1 MTELRQIPNVGKRT
15 EQELLAMGYTSIE
28 SLRGKS
34 GEELYVEECRLRGCT
49 IDRCQLY
56 LYRAVSYFVNTEHP
70 DRSKCNGG
78 CGKMRWPT
86 LRPVV
91 RYVPSVAIIRYRAGD
106 AGPSRGRSFGCRIP
120 ATTSAPSIAVAG
132 SRGGQ
137 IAGVVPN
144 CLADVSPKTPRLVTK
159 RTKPT

>member
-1 MTELRQIPNVGKRT
+1 MSRSVACEVALSTVVSFISTGPYLILSIPSTLTGAN
-15 EQELLAMGYTSIE
+15 A
-28 SLRGKS
+28 
-34 GEELYVEECRLRGCT
+34 
-49 IDRCQLY
+49 
-56 LYRAVSYFVNTEHP
+56 
-70 DRSKCNGG
+70 NGG

-106 AGPSRGRSFGCRIP
+106 AGLSRDRSFGCRIP

-137 IAGVVPN
+137 IVVVVPN
-144 CLADVSPKTPRLVTK
+144 CLADVSPKIPRLVTK